1 MHNSSGSFVLGENA
15 SEIRITDP
23 GCFCSGSWVCQKSR
37 EHAVTPISADKATKV
52 ATMNCEQIMQ
62 AMAFTDAKLARASG
76 VQNAKASDDKLM
88 VAGGVVLFLPLL
100 FFTEGNKGAPNI
112 GELKGIMEALEGQA
126 ILKKC
131 KRPTAGLF

>member
-1 MHNSSGSFVLGENA
+1 MHQKFASLILVASVLVV
-15 SEIRITDP
+15 
-23 GCFCSGSWVCQKSR
+23 GCAKKAESI
-37 EHAVTPISADKATKV
+37 AVTPISADKATKV